1 MRKLGSIE
9 SDLSK
14 KKMDQFSND
23 MKKYSKLGRSSLKH
37 AAIIDDMF
45 YRNFK
50 IELVRN
56 RAETSAE
63 HSHRN
68 INRKKKLKKQILE
81 MLDRPKDDSEDK

>member
-1 MRKLGSIE
+1 MKKLDSIE

-23 MKKYSKLGRSSLKH
+23 MKKYSKLGRSSYKH
-37 AAIIDDMF
+37 ATIIDDMF

-56 RAETSAE
+56 RAETSV
-63 HSHRN
+63 
-68 INRKKKLKKQILE
+68 
-81 MLDRPKDDSEDK
+81 